1 MVMISIFRIYL
12 FLFCSLS
19 DMNVEKQKE
28 SVKDQEMDASNKQK
42 QDINDHGEKLKKIV
56 KEVGQGMEDTPL
68 VIIAAGTYVLSS
80 QS

>member
-1 MVMISIFRIYL
+1 
-12 FLFCSLS
+12 
-19 DMNVEKQKE
+19 MNVEKQKE
-28 SVKDQEMDASNKQK
+28 SVKDQKMDASNKQK
-42 QDINDHGEKLKKIV
+42 QDINDHGEKLKKVV

>member
-1 MVMISIFRIYL
+1 
-12 FLFCSLS
+12 
-19 DMNVEKQKE
+19 MNVEKQKE

-42 QDINDHGEKLKKIV
+42 QDINDHGEKLKKVV

>member
-1 MVMISIFRIYL
+1 
-12 FLFCSLS
+12 
-19 DMNVEKQKE
+19 MNVEKKKE
-28 SVKDQEMDASNKQK
+28 SVKDQEMDASTKQK

>member
-1 MVMISIFRIYL
+1 
-12 FLFCSLS
+12 
-19 DMNVEKQKE
+19 MNVEKQKE

>member
-1 MVMISIFRIYL
+1 MVMFPIFRIYL

-42 QDINDHGEKLKKIV
+42 QNINDHGEKLKKIV

-68 VIIAAGTYVLSS
+68 VIIAAGTYVLSL
-80 QS
+80 Q

>member
-12 FLFCSLS
+12 LLFCSLS
-19 DMNVEKQKE
+19 DMNVEKKKE

>member
-1 MVMISIFRIYL
+1 
-12 FLFCSLS
+12 
-19 DMNVEKQKE
+19 MNVEKQKE

-42 QDINDHGEKLKKIV
+42 QNINDHGEKLKKIV

>member
-1 MVMISIFRIYL
+1 MVMFPIFRIYL
-12 FLFCSLS
+12 FLFFSLS
-19 DMNVEKQKE
+19 DMNIEKQKE

-42 QDINDHGEKLKKIV
+42 QNINDHGEKLKKIV

>member
-1 MVMISIFRIYL
+1 
-12 FLFCSLS
+12 
-19 DMNVEKQKE
+19 
-28 SVKDQEMDASNKQK
+28 MDASNKQK

>member
-12 FLFCSLS
+12 FLFFSLS
-19 DMNVEKQKE
+19 DMNIEKQKE

-42 QDINDHGEKLKKIV
+42 QNINDHGEKLKKIV

>member
-1 MVMISIFRIYL
+1 
-12 FLFCSLS
+12 
-19 DMNVEKQKE
+19 MNVEKKKE

-68 VIIAAGTYVLSS
+68 VIIAAGTYVLSL
-80 QS
+80 Q